1 MKKILFFITLCVA
14 GCTVYTEKQSE
25 ALSQNVYA
33 TNDSVNKG
41 RVDLAYYYSAETTK
55 LVKLPKHRIPI
66 QSIVRAGKVI
76 KGAQP
81 SDPTRIIII
90 PEQYKGDSVVV
101 VGSTDYQDLIKT
113 RSIAEQLKK
122 DNINLAKDKINTD
135 KELVHQKEMSNKMVV
150 DLNHLQQEVYK
161 KDLAILWRN
170 IIIISLIVLI
180 GVYFYAKANGLFFL

>member
-1 MKKILFFITLCVA
+1 MKKILFFIMLCVA

>member
-1 MKKILFFITLCVA
+1 MKKILFFALLCIT
-14 GCTVYTEKQSE
+14 GCTYYTEKQSE

-66 QSIVRAGKVI
+66 QPIVKAGKVI

-81 SDPTRIIII
+81 DDSTRIIVV
-90 PEQYKGDSVVV
+90 PAQYKGDSVVV
-101 VGSTDYQDLIKT
+101 VGSSDYQELIKT
-113 RSIAEQLKK
+113 KSIAEQLKK
-122 DNINLAKDKINTD
+122 DNVNLANDKKDTD
-135 KELVHQKEMSNKMVV
+135 REVVRQKDMNNKMVI

-161 KDLAILWRN
+161 KDLQILWRN
-170 IIIISLIVLI
+170 IIIISLFVLI
-180 GVYFYAKANGLFFL
+180 AGYIYLRMNRLFFF